1 MTYPVSDGPEGLVPA
16 LEDLCMKAAQAA
28 DNAYT
33 LLILSDRKAGKDRVP
48 ISSLIAIGAVH
59 HHLIRQKL
67 RMRVGL
73 ILETGEAR

>member
-33 LLILSDRKAGKDRVP
+33 LLILSDRNAGKDRVP